1 MKTSSTLLA
10 YAFCGLLIALPTTL
24 AIPMLARPKPPKS
37 PDDSKLFQKKLS
49 KDNQILHAL
58 DRLTFGP
65 RPGDVAR
72 LKRIGL
78 KKWIFEQLHPDRMD
92 ENPVLE
98 AHLKALESLRMTPLE
113 AVQHYPTPQ
122 MIRAIANGKQ
132 PMPDDLL
139 LRASVER
146 LVARYKVKQAEAAGT
161 GGAAV
166 ARDANAD
173 PEPLRP
179 LEEVLNPAELEIV
192 RGKDADRKRQLL
204 DSMPPDRI
212 EDMLVAM
219 PPKLRNQ
226 LFAPAP
232 PAIRREIFLLN
243 GPQQVVAYDLLDSKM
258 LRAVE
263 SNRQLA
269 EELDDFWFNHFNVY
283 YEKGSDRFLIPQYER
298 EAIRPNVLGQFRD
311 LLEATAKSPAM
322 LFFLDNFESVRPD
335 LDANDTK
342 RKVKRG
348 LNENYGRELME
359 LHTLGVNGGYTQK
372 DVTEV
377 ARCFT
382 GWTIQEPRKGGNF
395 FYNDK
400 LHDKGQKIVLGHVI
414 AAGGGME
421 DGEQV
426 LDILARHPS
435 TAHFISKEL
444 AQRFVADNPPEAL
457 VNRMAQTFLSTNGSI
472 REVMKTML
480 DSKEFWSEGAYR
492 AKVKSPFEMVAS
504 AARAL
509 DANVIDAWALANQ
522 VGTLGEPLYRKLEPT
537 GYSNLNSEWVNS
549 ASLLGRMNFALQ
561 LAQNHVES
569 VKVDVSRFGDD
580 PNQVAKALMFRGMS
594 PQTREAIDKALRENA
609 DSKQDK
615 QKTPALVAALVIG
628 SPDFQKR

>member
-1 MKTSSTLLA
+1 MKTSSTFLAPLL
-10 YAFCGLLIALPTTL
+10 CGALLLLP
-24 AIPMLARPKPPKS
+24 AAAKPKKIKPA
-37 PDDSKLFQKKLS
+37 DENKLFQKKLS
-49 KDNQILHAL
+49 KDDQILHAL

-72 LKRIGL
+72 LKKIGL
-78 KKWIFEQLHPDRMD
+78 KKWMFEQLHPDRMD
-92 ENPVLE
+92 ENPALE
-98 AHLKALESLRMTPLE
+98 AQLQALESLRMTPLE
-113 AVQHYPTPQ
+113 TVQHYPTPQ
-122 MIRAIANGKQ
+122 MIRAIAQGKQ

-139 LRASVER
+139 LRASIER
-146 LVARYKVKQAEAAGT
+146 FLVRYKTKLAQASNTPILPDLKE
-161 GGAAV
+161 
-166 ARDANAD
+166 DLD
-173 PEPLRP
+173 PIRP
-179 LEEVLNPAELEIV
+179 LEDVLTPAELV
-192 RGKDADRKRQLL
+192 VLRSGKAEQKGELL
-204 DSMPPDRI
+204 QSMPPDKI

-219 PPKLRNQ
+219 TQRQRLQ
-226 LFAPAP
+226 LFP
-232 PAIRREIFLLN
+232 PASRTVRREIFLLN

-263 SNRQLA
+263 STRQLA
-269 EELDDFWFNHFNVY
+269 EELDDFWFNHFNVF

-298 EAIRPNVLGQFRD
+298 EAIRPHVLGQFRD

-322 LFFLDNFESVRPD
+322 LFFLDNSESVRPD
-335 LDANDTK
+335 LDANDKK

-382 GWTIQEPRKGGNF
+382 GWTILEPRKGGTF
-395 FYNDK
+395 VYNDK
-400 LHDKGQKIVLGHVI
+400 LHDKGEKIVLGHVI
-414 AAGGGME
+414 PAGGGME

-426 LDILARHPS
+426 LDILATHPS
-435 TAHFISKEL
+435 TAHFISQEL

-457 VNRMAQTFLSTNGSI
+457 VNKMAQAFLSTNGSI

-480 DSKEFWSEGAYR
+480 NSKEFWSEGAYR

-509 DANVIDAWALANQ
+509 DANVVDGWALANQ
-522 VGTLGEPLYRKLEPT
+522 VGHLGEPLYRKLEPT
-537 GYSNLNSEWVNS
+537 GYSNLNAEWVNS

-569 VKVDVSRFGDD
+569 VKVDVARFGDD
-580 PNQVAKALMFRGMS
+580 PSEVAKALMFRSMS
-594 PQTREAIDKALRENA
+594 PQTRKAIDKALE
-609 DSKQDK
+609 DK
-615 QKTPALVAALVIG
+615 KRNPALVAALIIG
-628 SPDFQKR
+628 SPDFQKK

>member
-1 MKTSSTLLA
+1 MTFNGYRLMKTGSTFLA
-10 YAFCGLLIALPTTL
+10 TAFCGIFLALP
-24 AIPMLARPKPPKS
+24 AASGKAPKPADEAKIQA
-37 PDDSKLFQKKLS
+37 KLFQKKLS
-49 KDNQILHAL
+49 KDDQILHAL

-72 LKRIGL
+72 VKKIGL
-78 KKWIFEQLHPDRMD
+78 KKWLFEQLHPDRMD

-98 AHLKALESLRMTPLE
+98 AQLQALESLRMTPLE
-113 AVQHYPTPQ
+113 ALQHYPSPQ

-146 LVARYKVKQAEAAGT
+146 LITRYKVRRAEAAGL
-161 GGAAV
+161 AV
-166 ARDANAD
+166 PPPD
-173 PEPLRP
+173 PNPDLEPVRT
-179 LEEVLNPAELEIV
+179 LEEILTPAEVAVVNGGSLE
-192 RGKDADRKRQLL
+192 KKRELL
-204 DSMPPDRI
+204 ESMPPERI
-212 EDMLVAM
+212 EDVLIAM
-219 PPKLRNQ
+219 NQ
-226 LFAPAP
+226 RERLKLFAPASST
-232 PAIRREIFLLN
+232 IRREIFLLN

-263 SNRQLA
+263 STRQLG
-269 EELDDFWFNHFNVY
+269 EEMDDFWFNHFNVY
-283 YEKGSDRFLIPQYER
+283 YEKGADRFLIPQYER
-298 EAIRPNVLGQFRD
+298 EAIRPHIFGQFRD

-335 LDANDTK
+335 IDANDKK

-382 GWTIQEPRKGGNF
+382 GWGIQEPRKGGGF
-395 FYNDK
+395 LYNDK
-400 LHDKGQKIVLGHVI
+400 LHDKGEKIVLGHVI
-414 AAGGGME
+414 AAGGGID

-435 TAHFISKEL
+435 TAHFISKQL

-457 VNRMAQTFLSTNGSI
+457 VHKMAQTFLATNGGI

-480 DSKEFWSEGAYR
+480 DSREFWSEGAYR

-504 AARAL
+504 SARAL
-509 DANVIDAWALANQ
+509 DAHVIDAWALAGQ

-537 GYSNLNSEWVNS
+537 GYSNLSSEWVNS
-549 ASLLGRMNFALQ
+549 AALLGRMNFALQ
-561 LAQNHVES
+561 LAQDHVES

-580 PNQVAKALMFRGMS
+580 PNAVAKILMFRAMS
-594 PQTREAIDKALRENA
+594 PQTRAAIDKALE
-609 DSKQDK
+609 DKK
-615 QKTPALVAALVIG
+615 QKNPGLVAALLIG

>member
-1 MKTSSTLLA
+1 MVSRLMKTSSTFLA
-10 YAFCGLLIALPTTL
+10 
-24 AIPMLARPKPPKS
+24 PMLCGILLSLPAAAKPRKAKPA
-37 PDDSKLFQKKLS
+37 DDNKLFQKKLS
-49 KDNQILHAL
+49 KDEQILHAL

-65 RPGDVAR
+65 RPGDVER
-72 LKRIGL
+72 VKKIGL
-78 KKWIFEQLHPDRMD
+78 KKWLFEQLHPDRMD

-98 AHLKALESLRMTPLE
+98 ARLQALESLRMTPLE
-113 AVQHYPTPQ
+113 TVQHYPPPQ

-139 LRASVER
+139 LRASIER
-146 LVARYKVKQAEAAGT
+146 FITRYKVKQAQAAG
-161 GGAAV
+161 AAAP
-166 ARDANAD
+166 ARDVNAD
-173 PEPLRP
+173 LEPARSLQ
-179 LEEVLNPAELEIV
+179 EVLTPEELAIIRSNNGE
-192 RGKDADRKRQLL
+192 KKRQLL
-204 DSMPPDRI
+204 DSMQPDRM
-212 EDMLVAM
+212 EDMLIAM
-219 PPKLRNQ
+219 TQKERLQ
-226 LFAPAP
+226 LFGPAP
-232 PAIRREIFLLN
+232 SAIRREIFLLN
-243 GPQQVVAYDLLDSKM
+243 GPQQVVNYDLVDSKM

-263 SNRQLA
+263 STRQLA
-269 EELDDFWFNHFNVY
+269 EELDDFWFNHFNVF
-283 YEKGSDRFLIPQYER
+283 YEKGADRFLIPQYER

-322 LFFLDNFESVRPD
+322 LFFLDNSESVRPD
-335 LDANDTK
+335 LDANDKK

-382 GWTIQEPRKGGNF
+382 GWGIQEPRKGGSF

-400 LHDKGQKIVLGHVI
+400 FHDKGEKIVLGHVI

-435 TAHFISKEL
+435 TAQFISKEL
-444 AQRFVADNPPEAL
+444 AQRFVADNPPQTL
-457 VNRMAQTFLSTNGSI
+457 VNRMAQTFLSSNGSI

-480 DSKEFWSEGAYR
+480 NSKEFWSEGAYR
-492 AKVKSPFEMVAS
+492 AKVKTPFEMVAS

-509 DANVIDAWALANQ
+509 DANVIDGWALAGQ

-537 GYSNLNSEWVNS
+537 GYSNLNSEWINS
-549 ASLLGRMNFALQ
+549 AALLGRMNFALQ

-580 PNQVAKALMFRGMS
+580 PSEVAKSLMFRAMS
-594 PQTREAIDKALRENA
+594 PQTREAINKALGDNK
-609 DSKQDK
+609 DNQ
-615 QKTPALVAALVIG
+615 QKNPALVAALVIG

>member
-1 MKTSSTLLA
+1 MKTSSTFLASALCAMLFLLPFA
-10 YAFCGLLIALPTTL
+10 SSGKT
-24 AIPMLARPKPPKS
+24 RKPVDEAKRQA
-37 PDDSKLFQKKLS
+37 KLFQKKLS
-49 KDNQILHAL
+49 KDDQILHAL

-65 RPGDVAR
+65 RPGDVER
-72 LKRIGL
+72 LKKMGL
-78 KKWIFEQLHPDRMD
+78 KKWLDQQLHPDRME
-92 ENPVLE
+92 ENPVPE
-98 AHLKALESLRMTPLE
+98 ARLQALQSLRMTPLE
-113 AVQHYPTPQ
+113 TVQHYPTPQ
-122 MIRAIANGKQ
+122 MIRNIAQGKQ
-132 PMPDDLL
+132 PLPDDLL

-146 LVARYKVKQAEAAGT
+146 LLMRYKVRLAQASTAPAPP
-161 GGAAV
+161 
-166 ARDANAD
+166 DNNPD
-173 PEPLRP
+173 LEPVRP
-179 LEEVLNPAELEIV
+179 LEAVLTPQELEIV
-192 RGKDADRKRQLL
+192 RGKNVQQKSELL
-204 DSMPPDRI
+204 DSMPPEKI
-212 EDMLVAM
+212 EDMLIAM
-219 PPKLRNQ
+219 TQQQRRS

-232 PAIRREIFLLN
+232 TPIRREIMLLN
-243 GPQQVVAYDLLDSKM
+243 SPQQVVAYDLVDAKM

-263 SNRQLA
+263 STRQLA
-269 EELDDFWFNHFNVY
+269 EELDDFWFNHFNVF
-283 YEKGSDRFLIPQYER
+283 YEKGADRFLIPQYER
-298 EAIRPNVLGQFRD
+298 EAIRPHVLGQFRD

-322 LFFLDNFESVRPD
+322 LFFLDNSESVRPD
-335 LDANDTK
+335 LDANDKK

-382 GWTIQEPRKGGNF
+382 GWTIQEQRKGGGF

-400 LHDKGQKIVLGHVI
+400 LHDKGQKVVLGHVI

-435 TAHFISKEL
+435 TAHFISLEL
-444 AQRFVADNPPEAL
+444 AQRFVADHPPETL
-457 VNRMAQTFLSTNGSI
+457 VNKMAQTFLSSNGSI
-472 REVMKTML
+472 REVMKSML
-480 DSKEFWSEGAYR
+480 NSKEFWSEGAYR
-492 AKVKSPFEMVAS
+492 VKVKSPFEMVAS

-509 DANVIDAWALANQ
+509 DANLIDGWALANQ

-549 ASLLGRMNFALQ
+549 AALIGRMNFALQ

-580 PNQVAKALMFRGMS
+580 PSEVAQALMFRAMS
-594 PQTREAIDKALRENA
+594 PQTRAAIDKALEDN
-609 DSKQDK
+609 KQ
-615 QKTPALVAALVIG
+615 QKNPALVAALVIG

>member
-1 MKTSSTLLA
+1 MVSRLMKIGSTFLAPMLCGMLLA
-10 YAFCGLLIALPTTL
+10 LP
-24 AIPMLARPKPPKS
+24 AAAKPKKS
-37 PDDSKLFQKKLS
+37 KPADDEKLFQKKLS
-49 KDNQILHAL
+49 KDDQILHAL

-65 RPGDVAR
+65 RPGDVER
-72 LKRIGL
+72 VKKIGL

-98 AHLKALESLRMTPLE
+98 ARLQALESLRMTPLE

-122 MIRAIANGKQ
+122 MIRAIAQGKQ
-132 PMPDDLL
+132 PLPDDLL
-139 LRASVER
+139 LRASVEHQ
-146 LVARYKVKQAEAAGT
+146 LVRYKTRIAQGS
-161 GGAAV
+161 
-166 ARDANAD
+166 NAPA
-173 PEPLRP
+173 PEIKEDLEPIRP
-179 LEEVLNPAELEIV
+179 LEDVLTPSELEIV
-192 RGKDADRKRQLL
+192 RSGKPDKKREMLQA
-204 DSMPPDRI
+204 MPPEKI

-219 PPKLRNQ
+219 TQRQRLQ
-226 LFAPAP
+226 LFEPASS
-232 PAIRREIFLLN
+232 AVRREIFLLN
-243 GPQQVVAYDLLDSKM
+243 TPQQVVAYDLLDSKM

-263 SNRQLA
+263 STRQLA
-269 EELDDFWFNHFNVY
+269 EELDDFWFNHFNVF
-283 YEKGSDRFLIPQYER
+283 YEKGADRFLIPQYER
-298 EAIRPNVLGQFRD
+298 EAIRPHVLGQFRD

-322 LFFLDNFESVRPD
+322 LFFLDNSESVRAD
-335 LDANDTK
+335 LDANDKK

-382 GWTIQEPRKGGNF
+382 GWTIQEPRKGGGF

-400 LHDKGQKIVLGHVI
+400 LHDKGEKIVLGHVI
-414 AAGGGME
+414 AAGGGIE

-457 VNRMAQTFLSTNGSI
+457 VNRMAQTFQATNGSI

-480 DSKEFWSEGAYR
+480 NSKEFWSEGAYR
-492 AKVKSPFEMVAS
+492 VKVKSPFEMVAS
-504 AARAL
+504 SARAL
-509 DANVIDAWALANQ
+509 DANVTDGWGLANQ
-522 VGTLGEPLYRKLEPT
+522 VGKLGEPLYRKLEPT
-537 GYSNLNSEWVNS
+537 GYSNLNAEWVNS

-561 LAQNHVES
+561 LAQNQVES
-569 VKVDVSRFGDD
+569 VKVNVSRFGDD
-580 PNQVAKALMFRGMS
+580 PSEVAKALMFRAMS
-594 PQTREAIDKALRENA
+594 KETRAAIDKALA
-609 DSKQDK
+609 DNK
-615 QKTPALVAALVIG
+615 QKNPALVAALVIG

>member
-1 MKTSSTLLA
+1 MKTSSTFLA
-10 YAFCGLLIALPTTL
+10 PALCGLLAVLP
-24 AIPMLARPKPPKS
+24 AVAKPKKTK
-37 PDDSKLFQKKLS
+37 PDADTKLFQKKLS
-49 KDNQILHAL
+49 KDDQILHAL

-65 RPGDVAR
+65 RPGDVER
-72 LKRIGL
+72 LKKIGL
-78 KKWIFEQLHPDRMD
+78 KKWIFQQLHPDRMS

-98 AHLKALESLRMTPLE
+98 AHLQQLESLNMTPLE

-122 MIRAIANGKQ
+122 MIRAIANGREK
-132 PMPDDLL
+132 MPDDLL
-139 LRASVER
+139 LRASIER
-146 LVARYKVKQAEAAGT
+146 LIVRYRVKQAEAAGV
-161 GGAAV
+161 AV
-166 ARDANAD
+166 PARDVNAEL
-173 PEPLRP
+173 EPIRS
-179 LEEVLNPAELEIV
+179 LEQILTPAELEIV
-192 RGKDADRKRQLL
+192 RANNSEQKRQLL
-204 DSMPPDRI
+204 ASMQPDRV
-212 EDMLVAM
+212 EDMLIAM
-219 PPKLRNQ
+219 NQKDRLR
-226 LFAPAP
+226 LFEPASST
-232 PAIRREIFLLN
+232 IRREIFLLN
-243 GPQQVVAYDLLDSKM
+243 GPQQVVNYDLLDGKM

-263 SNRQLA
+263 STRQLA

-283 YEKGSDRFLIPQYER
+283 YDKGADRFMLPQYER
-298 EAIRPNVLGQFRD
+298 QAIRPNVLGQFRD

-335 LDANDTK
+335 IDANDKK

-382 GWTIQEPRKGGNF
+382 GWTILEPRKGGTF

-414 AAGGGME
+414 AAGGGMD

-435 TAHFISKEL
+435 TAHFISQEL
-444 AQRFVADNPPEAL
+444 AQRFVADNPPEPL
-457 VNRMAQTFLSTNGSI
+457 VNKMAQTFLSTNGSI

-480 DSKEFWSEGAYR
+480 DSKEFWSQGAYR

-509 DANVIDAWALANQ
+509 DANMIDGWGLAGQ
-522 VGTLGEPLYRKLEPT
+522 AGTLGEPLYHKLEPT

-549 ASLLGRMNFALQ
+549 ASLLGRMNFALL

-569 VKVDVSRFGDD
+569 VKVDVSRFGND
-580 PNQVAKALMFRGMS
+580 PAEVAKALMFRAMS
-594 PQTREAIDKALRENA
+594 PQTREAIDKTLG
-609 DSKQDK
+609 DK
-615 QKTPALVAALVIG
+615 QKNPALVAALVIG

>member
-1 MKTSSTLLA
+1 MTFNVYRLMKTSSTFLAPMLCGILLA
-10 YAFCGLLIALPTTL
+10 LPAT
-24 AIPMLARPKPPKS
+24 AKPKKPKPVNEN
-37 PDDSKLFQKKLS
+37 KLFQKKLS
-49 KDNQILHAL
+49 KDEQVLHAL

-65 RPGDVAR
+65 RPGDVER
-72 LKRIGL
+72 VKRIGL
-78 KKWIFEQLHPDRMD
+78 KKWMDQQLHPDRMA

-98 AHLKALESLRMTPLE
+98 ARLQALESLRMTPLE

-122 MIRAIANGKQ
+122 MIRAIAQGKQ
-132 PMPDDLL
+132 PLPDDLL

-146 LVARYKVKQAEAAGT
+146 FLVRYRTKIAQGSN
-161 GGAAV
+161 AAV
-166 ARDANAD
+166 AQDFKED
-173 PEPLRP
+173 LEPMRP
-179 LEEVLNPAELEIV
+179 LDEVLSPAELEIV
-192 RGKDADRKRQLL
+192 RSGNGEKRGQLL
-204 DSMPPDRI
+204 QSMPQDRI
-212 EDMLVAM
+212 EDMLIAM
-219 PPKLRNQ
+219 TQRQRLQ
-226 LFAPAP
+226 LFAPASST
-232 PAIRREIFLLN
+232 IRREIFLLN

-263 SNRQLA
+263 STRQLA
-269 EELDDFWFNHFNVY
+269 EELDDFWFNHFNVF
-283 YEKGSDRFLIPQYER
+283 YEKGADRFLIPQYER
-298 EAIRPNVLGQFRD
+298 DAIRPHVLGQFRD

-335 LDANDTK
+335 LDANDKK

-382 GWTIQEPRKGGNF
+382 GWTIQEPRKGGSF

-400 LHDKGQKIVLGHVI
+400 LHDKGEKIVLGHVI
-414 AAGGGME
+414 AAGGGMD

-435 TAHFISKEL
+435 TAHFISQEL
-444 AQRFVADNPPEAL
+444 AQRFVADNPPESL
-457 VNRMAQTFLSTNGSI
+457 VNKMAQTFLSSNGSI
-472 REVMKTML
+472 REVMRTML
-480 DSKEFWSEGAYR
+480 ASKEFWSEGAYR
-492 AKVKSPFEMVAS
+492 SKVKSPFEMVAS
-504 AARAL
+504 SARAL
-509 DANVIDAWALANQ
+509 DANVIDGWALANQ

-537 GYSNLNSEWVNS
+537 GYSNLNSEWINS

-569 VKVDVSRFGDD
+569 VKVDVARFGDD
-580 PNQVAKALMFRGMS
+580 PSEVAKALMFRAMS
-594 PQTREAIDKALRENA
+594 PETRAAIDQAL
-609 DSKQDK
+609 QDK
-615 QKTPALVAALVIG
+615 KQKNPALVAALVIG

>member
-1 MKTSSTLLA
+1 
-10 YAFCGLLIALPTTL
+10 
-24 AIPMLARPKPPKS
+24 
-37 PDDSKLFQKKLS
+37 
-49 KDNQILHAL
+49 
-58 DRLTFGP
+58 
-65 RPGDVAR
+65 
-72 LKRIGL
+72 
-78 KKWIFEQLHPDRMD
+78 
-92 ENPVLE
+92 
-98 AHLKALESLRMTPLE
+98 
-113 AVQHYPTPQ
+113 

-146 LVARYKVKQAEAAGT
+146 LITRYKVKQAEAAGL
-161 GGAAV
+161 AAP
-166 ARDANAD
+166 APDANVEL
-173 PEPLRP
+173 EPVRALD
-179 LEEVLNPAELEIV
+179 EVLAPGELETI
-192 RGKDADRKRQLL
+192 RTGNAERKHELL
-204 DSMPPDRI
+204 ESMPQERI
-212 EDMLVAM
+212 EDMLIAM
-219 PPKLRNQ
+219 NPKQRTQ
-226 LFAPAP
+226 LFGAAPSP
-232 PAIRREIFLLN
+232 IRREIMLLN
-243 GPQQVVAYDLLDSKM
+243 SPQQVVAYDLLDSKM

-263 SNRQLA
+263 STRQLA
-269 EELDDFWFNHFNVY
+269 EELDDFWFNHFNVF

-298 EAIRPNVLGQFRD
+298 EAIRPHVLGQFRD

-335 LDANDTK
+335 IDANDKK

-382 GWTIQEPRKGGNF
+382 GWGIQEPRKGGGF

-400 LHDKGQKIVLGHVI
+400 LHDKGEKIVLGHVI
-414 AAGGGME
+414 AAGGGID

-444 AQRFVADNPPEAL
+444 AQHFVADNPPESL
-457 VNRMAQTFLSTNGSI
+457 VNRMAQTFRSTNGSI
-472 REVMKTML
+472 REVMKTVL
-480 DSKEFWSEGAYR
+480 NSKEFWSEGAYR
-492 AKVKSPFEMVAS
+492 AKLKSPFEMVAS
-504 AARAL
+504 SARAL
-509 DANVIDAWALANQ
+509 DAHVIDGWALANQ

-537 GYSNLNSEWVNS
+537 GYSNLSSEWVNS
-549 ASLLGRMNFALQ
+549 AALLGRMNFALQ

-580 PNQVAKALMFRGMS
+580 PSAVAKMLMFRAMS
-594 PQTREAIDKALRENA
+594 PQTRAAIDKALE
-609 DSKQDK
+609 DKK
-615 QKTPALVAALVIG
+615 QKNPAMVAALVIG

>member
-1 MKTSSTLLA
+1 MVSRLMKISSTFLA
-10 YAFCGLLIALPTTL
+10 
-24 AIPMLARPKPPKS
+24 PMLCGMLLSFPAAAKPKKPKPA
-37 PDDSKLFQKKLS
+37 DDNKLFQKKLS
-49 KDNQILHAL
+49 KDEQILHAL
-58 DRLTFGP
+58 GRLTFGP
-65 RPGDVAR
+65 RPGDIDRV
-72 LKRIGL
+72 KRMGL
-78 KKWIFEQLHPDRMD
+78 KKWLDQQLHPDRMD

-98 AHLKALESLRMTPLE
+98 ARLQALESLRMTPLE
-113 AVQHYPTPQ
+113 TVQHYPPPQ

-139 LRASVER
+139 LRASIER
-146 LVARYKVKQAEAAGT
+146 FLVRYKTRLAQASNAAPPDIKAT
-161 GGAAV
+161 EIKE
-166 ARDANAD
+166 DL
-173 PEPLRP
+173 EPIRP
-179 LEEVLNPAELEIV
+179 LEDVLTPSELEIV
-192 RGKDADRKRQLL
+192 RSGKPEKKREMLE
-204 DSMPPDRI
+204 SMPKDKQ

-219 PPKLRNQ
+219 TQRQRQQ

-232 PAIRREIFLLN
+232 VAIRREIFLLN
-243 GPQQVVAYDLLDSKM
+243 APQQVVAYDLLDSKM
-258 LRAVE
+258 LRAIE
-263 SNRQLA
+263 STRQLA
-269 EELDDFWFNHFNVY
+269 EELDDFWFNHFNVF
-283 YEKGSDRFLIPQYER
+283 YEKGDDRFMLPQYER
-298 EAIRPNVLGQFRD
+298 EAIRPHVLGQFRD

-322 LFFLDNFESVRPD
+322 LFFLDNFESVRAD
-335 LDANDTK
+335 LDANDKK

-382 GWTIQEPRKGGNF
+382 GWGILEPRKGGTF

-400 LHDKGQKIVLGHVI
+400 LHDKGEKIVLGHVI

-426 LDILARHPS
+426 LDILAAHPS

-444 AQRFVADNPPEAL
+444 AQRFVADNPPDAL
-457 VNRMAQTFLSTNGSI
+457 VNKMAQTFLSTNGSI

-480 DSKEFWSEGAYR
+480 NSKEFWSEGAYR

-504 AARAL
+504 SARAL
-509 DANVIDAWALANQ
+509 DANVIDAWALAGQ

-537 GYSNLNSEWVNS
+537 GYSNLNAEWVNS

-580 PNQVAKALMFRGMS
+580 PSEVAKALMFRAMS
-594 PQTREAIDKALRENA
+594 PETRAAIDKAL
-609 DSKQDK
+609 QDK
-615 QKTPALVAALVIG
+615 KKNPALIAALVIG

>member
-1 MKTSSTLLA
+1 MGSRLMKTSSTFLAPALCGILLV
-10 YAFCGLLIALPTTL
+10 FPGVSSG
-24 AIPMLARPKPPKS
+24 KPRKPA
-37 PDDSKLFQKKLS
+37 DDAKLQAKLFQKKLS
-49 KDNQILHAL
+49 KDEQILHAL

-65 RPGDVAR
+65 RPGDVDR
-72 LKRIGL
+72 VKRVGL
-78 KKWIFEQLHPDRMD
+78 KKWLDQQLHPDRMD

-98 AHLKALESLRMTPLE
+98 ARLLALESLRMTPLE
-113 AVQHYPTPQ
+113 TVQHYPTPQ
-122 MIRAIANGKQ
+122 MIRAIAQGKQ
-132 PMPDDLL
+132 PMPDDVL
-139 LRASVER
+139 LRASIER
-146 LVARYKVKQAEAAGT
+146 FLIRYKTRIAQASNT
-161 GGAAV
+161 PV
-166 ARDANAD
+166 PPSPSQDL
-173 PEPLRP
+173 EPVRP
-179 LEEVLNPAELEIV
+179 LEEVLTPAELEIA
-192 RGKDADRKRQLL
+192 RTGNGGKKRELL
-204 DSMPPDRI
+204 DSMPPDKI
-212 EDMLVAM
+212 EDMLIAM
-219 PPKLRNQ
+219 TQRQRTQ
-226 LFAPAP
+226 LFAAAP
-232 PAIRREIFLLN
+232 VPIRREIFLLN
-243 GPQQVVAYDLLDSKM
+243 APQQVVAYDLVDSKM
-258 LRAVE
+258 LRAIE
-263 SNRQLA
+263 STRQLA

-283 YEKGSDRFLIPQYER
+283 YEKGDDRFMIPQYER
-298 EAIRPNVLGQFRD
+298 EAIRPHVLGPFRD

-322 LFFLDNFESVRPD
+322 LFFLDNFESVRAD
-335 LDANDTK
+335 LDANDKK

-382 GWTIQEPRKGGNF
+382 GWTIQEPRKGGAF

-400 LHDKGQKIVLGHVI
+400 LHDKGEKIVLGHAI

-457 VNRMAQTFLSTNGSI
+457 VNKMAQTFLSTSGSI

-480 DSKEFWSEGAYR
+480 NSKEFWSQGAYR
-492 AKVKSPFEMVAS
+492 VKVKSPFEMVAS
-504 AARAL
+504 SARAL
-509 DANVIDAWALANQ
+509 DANIIDAWALAGQ

-569 VKVDVSRFGDD
+569 VKVDVARFGDD
-580 PNQVAKALMFRGMS
+580 PSEVAKALMFRAMS
-594 PQTREAIDKALRENA
+594 PETRAAIDKALEDN
-609 DSKQDK
+609 K
-615 QKTPALVAALVIG
+615 QKNPALVAALVIG

>member
-1 MKTSSTLLA
+1 MKTSRTFVAPAL
-10 YAFCGLLIALPTTL
+10 CGIFLVLTL
-24 AIPMLARPKPPKS
+24 AARPKAQKPT
-37 PDDSKLFQKKLS
+37 DENKLFQKKLS
-49 KDNQILHAL
+49 KDEQILHAL

-65 RPGDVAR
+65 RPGDVER
-72 LKRIGL
+72 VKKIGL
-78 KKWIFEQLHPDRMD
+78 KKWMDQQLHPDRMD

-98 AHLKALESLRMTPLE
+98 SRLRALESLRMTPLE
-113 AVQHYPTPQ
+113 AVQHYPPPQ
-122 MIRAIANGKQ
+122 MIKAIAEGKQ
-132 PMPDDLL
+132 PLPDDLL

-146 LVARYKVKQAEAAGT
+146 LLVRYKTRIAQASNTPAPPDLKE
-161 GGAAV
+161 
-166 ARDANAD
+166 DL
-173 PEPLRP
+173 EPIRP
-179 LEEVLNPAELEIV
+179 LYDVLTPVELAIV
-192 RGKDADRKRQLL
+192 RSGKPDKKRELL
-204 DSMPPDRI
+204 ESMPPDRI
-212 EDMLVAM
+212 EDMLIAM
-219 PPKLRNQ
+219 TRQQRLQ
-226 LFAPAP
+226 LFP
-232 PAIRREIFLLN
+232 PASSTIRREIFLLN

-263 SNRQLA
+263 STRQLA
-269 EELDDFWFNHFNVY
+269 EELDDFWFNHFNIFY
-283 YEKGSDRFLIPQYER
+283 DKGADRFLIPQYER
-298 EAIRPNVLGQFRD
+298 ETIRPHVLGQFRD

-335 LDANDTK
+335 LDTNDKK

-382 GWTIQEPRKGGNF
+382 GWTIEEPRKGGSF

-400 LHDKGQKIVLGHVI
+400 LHDKGEKIVLGHVI
-414 AAGGGME
+414 AAGGGIE

-444 AQRFVADNPPEAL
+444 AQRFVADNPPESL
-457 VNRMAQTFLSTNGSI
+457 VNKMAQTFLSTNGSI

-480 DSKEFWSEGAYR
+480 NSKEFWSEGAYR
-492 AKVKSPFEMVAS
+492 AKVKSPFEMVVS
-504 AARAL
+504 SARAL
-509 DANVIDAWALANQ
+509 DANVIDGWALANQ

-537 GYSNLNSEWVNS
+537 GYSNLNAEWVNS

-569 VKVDVSRFGDD
+569 VQVNVSRFGDD
-580 PNQVAKALMFRGMS
+580 PSEVAKALMFRAMS
-594 PQTREAIDKALRENA
+594 PETRAAIDKALEDN
-609 DSKQDK
+609 K
-615 QKTPALVAALVIG
+615 QKNPALVAALVIG

>member
-1 MKTSSTLLA
+1 MKTSSIFLA
-10 YAFCGLLIALPTTL
+10 PALCGLLLVVPTIAKPKK
-24 AIPMLARPKPPKS
+24 PKPAN
-37 PDDSKLFQKKLS
+37 DEKLFQKKLS
-49 KDNQILHAL
+49 KDDQLVHAL

-65 RPGDVAR
+65 TPGDFQRV
-72 LKRIGL
+72 KRIGL
-78 KKWIFEQLHPDRMD
+78 KKWVDQQLHPERLA
-92 ENPVLE
+92 ENPALE
-98 AHLKALESLRMTPLE
+98 AHLQELESLRMTPLE
-113 AVQHYPTPQ
+113 AVQHYPTQ
-122 MIRAIANGKQ
+122 SMIRAIANGKQ

-146 LVARYKVKQAEAAGT
+146 IITRYKVRRAESVGL
-161 GGAAV
+161 AV
-166 ARDANAD
+166 PPKDTDAELEPVRWLEQVLT
-173 PEPLRP
+173 PE
-179 LEEVLNPAELEIV
+179 ELEIV
-192 RGKDADRKRQLL
+192 RGNNGEKKRQMLE
-204 DSMPPDRI
+204 SMQPDRV
-212 EDMLVAM
+212 EDMLIAM
-219 PPKLRNQ
+219 TQKERLKL
-226 LFAPAP
+226 FGPASST
-232 PAIRREIFLLN
+232 IRREIFLLN
-243 GPQQVVAYDLLDSKM
+243 GPQQVVNYDLVDSKM
-258 LRAVE
+258 LRAIE
-263 SNRQLA
+263 STRQLA
-269 EELDDFWFNHFNVY
+269 EELDDFWFNHFNVF
-283 YEKGSDRFLIPQYER
+283 YEKGADRFLIPQYER
-298 EAIRPNVLGQFRD
+298 EAIRPHVLGQFRD

-322 LFFLDNFESVRPD
+322 LFFLDNSESVRPD
-335 LDANDTK
+335 LDANNKK

-382 GWTIQEPRKGGNF
+382 GWGIQEPRKGGGF

-400 LHDKGQKIVLGHVI
+400 LHDKGEKIVLGHVI

-444 AQRFVADNPPEAL
+444 AQRFVADNPPESL
-457 VNRMAQTFLSTNGSI
+457 VNKMAQTFLSTNGSI

-480 DSKEFWSEGAYR
+480 NSKEFWSEGAYR
-492 AKVKSPFEMVAS
+492 AKIKSPFEMVAS

-509 DANVIDAWALANQ
+509 DANVIDGWALANR
-522 VGTLGEPLYRKLEPT
+522 VGTLGEPLYHKLEPT
-537 GYSNLNSEWVNS
+537 GYSNLNAEWINS

-580 PNQVAKALMFRGMS
+580 PSEVAKALMFRAMS
-594 PQTREAIDKALRENA
+594 RETRQAIDKALEENK
-609 DSKQDK
+609 DNK
-615 QKTPALVAALVIG
+615 QKNPALVAALVIG

>member
-1 MKTSSTLLA
+1 MKNSSSFLAPALCGILLS
-10 YAFCGLLIALPTTL
+10 LPAAAKPKKPKL
-24 AIPMLARPKPPKS
+24 A
-37 PDDSKLFQKKLS
+37 DDNKLFQKKLS
-49 KDNQILHAL
+49 KDDQILHAL

-72 LKRIGL
+72 VKKIGL
-78 KKWIFEQLHPDRMD
+78 KRWIFEQLHPDRMD

-98 AHLKALESLRMTPLE
+98 ARLQALESLRMTPLE
-113 AVQHYPTPQ
+113 AVQHYPPPQ
-122 MIRAIANGKQ
+122 MIRAIGQGKQ
-132 PMPDDLL
+132 PLPDDLL

-146 LVARYKVKQAEAAGT
+146 FLARYKTRIAQASNTPAP
-161 GGAAV
+161 
-166 ARDANAD
+166 
-173 PEPLRP
+173 PEIKDDLEPIRP
-179 LEEVLNPAELEIV
+179 LEDVLTPEELGIV
-192 RGKDADRKRQLL
+192 RSGNGEKKRELL
-204 DSMPPDRI
+204 ESMPQEKI
-212 EDMLVAM
+212 EDMLIAM
-219 PPKLRNQ
+219 TQKQRLQ
-226 LFAPAP
+226 LFGPASSTV
-232 PAIRREIFLLN
+232 RREIFLLN

-269 EELDDFWFNHFNVY
+269 EELDDFWFNHFNVF
-283 YEKGSDRFLIPQYER
+283 YEKGADRFTIPQYER
-298 EAIRPNVLGQFRD
+298 EAIRPHVLGQFRD

-322 LFFLDNFESVRPD
+322 LFFLDNSESVRPD
-335 LDANDTK
+335 LDANDKK

-382 GWTIQEPRKGGNF
+382 GWGIQEPRKGGSF

-400 LHDKGQKIVLGHVI
+400 LHDKGRKIVLGHII

-435 TAHFISKEL
+435 TAHFISQEL
-444 AQRFVADNPPEAL
+444 AQRFVADNPPESL
-457 VNRMAQTFLSTNGSI
+457 VNKMAQTFLSTNGSI

-480 DSKEFWSEGAYR
+480 DSKEFWSQGAYR
-492 AKVKSPFEMVAS
+492 SKVKSPFEMVAS
-504 AARAL
+504 SARAL
-509 DANVIDAWALANQ
+509 DANVIDGWALANQ

-537 GYSNLNSEWVNS
+537 GYSNLNAEWMNS

-580 PNQVAKALMFRGMS
+580 PSEVAQALMFRAMS
-594 PQTREAIDKALRENA
+594 PQTRAAIDKALEDN
-609 DSKQDK
+609 K
-615 QKTPALVAALVIG
+615 QKNPALVAALVIG